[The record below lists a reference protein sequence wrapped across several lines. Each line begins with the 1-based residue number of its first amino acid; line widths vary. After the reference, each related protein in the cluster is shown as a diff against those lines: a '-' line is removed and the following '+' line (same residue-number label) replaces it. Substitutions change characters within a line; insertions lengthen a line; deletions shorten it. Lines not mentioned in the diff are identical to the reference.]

1 MLCGTVTW
9 PCLVKSSERK
19 VNLHRLNGTAK
30 QRSSRR
36 CHRFN
41 AALNAVTRY
50 HTRLHMAA
58 IAIEYASPDI
68 GCAVEQVPSVNPSM
82 ASAAHTSTPQDATV
96 PLVEDTTTTTA
107 KKKKKKKSKKS
118 AKSKGEPNAKPLVE
132 EDDEPSPQVLRI
144 SRNKHWRYI
153 SSYHVC
159 PSPFDP
165 PSSCFTTV

>member
-1 MLCGTVTW
+1 VLCCTVTW

-19 VNLHRLNGTAK
+19 VNLRRLNGTAK

-41 AALNAVTRY
+41 AALNAVTRI

-58 IAIEYASPDI
+58 IAIECASPDI

-82 ASAAHTSTPQDATV
+82 ASAAHTSPPQDATM
-96 PLVEDTTTTTA
+96 PLVEDTTTTA

-132 EDDEPSPQVLRI
+132 DDEPSPQVLRI

-159 PSPFDP
+159 HSPLDP

>member
-1 MLCGTVTW
+1 MLCCTVTW

-19 VNLHRLNGTAK
+19 VNLRRLNGTAK

-41 AALNAVTRY
+41 AALNAVTRI

-58 IAIEYASPDI
+58 IAIECASPDI

-82 ASAAHTSTPQDATV
+82 ASAAHTSPPQDATM
-96 PLVEDTTTTTA
+96 PLVEDTTTTA

-118 AKSKGEPNAKPLVE
+118 AKSKGEPNAKPLVG

-159 PSPFDP
+159 HSPLDP
-165 PSSCFTTV
+165 PSSCFTIV